1 MAFGNDDNNEIDGNV
16 LYWGDR
22 EALPENWERLNDE
35 TAKLLSKING
45 SNLGGEWI
53 IAAEKDFDL
62 ILKKYGRRAHVVMFR
77 KDIPESPRVPP
88 RIGTFYELETNP
100 LVVGT
105 TFEEF
110 VKTCNCLNMR
120 WAWFDQ
126 GELLA
131 DD

>member
-77 KDIPESPRVPP
+77 KDIPESPRVPQSN
-88 RIGTFYELETNP
+88 G
-100 LVVGT
+100 
-105 TFEEF
+105 
-110 VKTCNCLNMR
+110 
-120 WAWFDQ
+120 A
-126 GELLA
+126 
-131 DD
+131 